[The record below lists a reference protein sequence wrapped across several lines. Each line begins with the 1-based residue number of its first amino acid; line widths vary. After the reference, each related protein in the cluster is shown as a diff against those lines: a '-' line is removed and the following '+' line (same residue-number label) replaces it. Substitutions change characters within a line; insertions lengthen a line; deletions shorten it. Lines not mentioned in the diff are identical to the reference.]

1 MDVDLI
7 GWLASAVLLA
17 TLTRQIVKQWR
28 GDDSL
33 SRWLFIGQCAASA
46 GFVLYSLLLGN
57 WVFTV
62 TNACLLLTAIVGWA
76 IDRRRRNPN
85 ERDGGR
91 GRHSGA

>member
-1 MDVDLI
+1 MSVDLI
-7 GWLASAVLLA
+7 GWFASAVLLA
-17 TLTRQIVKQWR
+17 TLARQIVKQWR

-33 SRWLFIGQCAASA
+33 SRWLFVGQCAASA

-76 IDRRRRNPN
+76 IDRRRRNAID
-85 ERDGGR
+85 RDGSR
-91 GRHSGA
+91 G